1 MGWLG
6 DKINKFKDKLDD
18 LDRSDPNIPTAD
30 EYRGEDGKY
39 IIPGLSGDQSGYQ
52 KPDPG
57 QIKIK
62 DLREVES
69 GLRSADSE
77 LLLGIPKAIQ
87 FIEAWADKP
96 VVEGTGFVTKQ
107 QNQSIQNARQLKIVI
122 HRLAHDPDNKG
133 RAKCANV
140 IKAWYATEGI
150 RFQPPAG

>member
-6 DKINKFKDKLDD
+6 DKFGKIKGKLDD
-18 LDRSDPNIPTAD
+18 LDRADPNIPSAD

-39 IIPGLSGDQSGYQ
+39 IIPGLSGDQSCYL

-57 QIKIK
+57 HITIK
-62 DLREVES
+62 DLREVEN

-96 VVEGTGFVTKQ
+96 PVEGSGFMVKQ
-107 QNQSIQNARQLKIVI
+107 QNQNIQNARHLKVVI
-122 HRLAHDPDNKG
+122 HRLVNDPDQRG
-133 RAKCANV
+133 RAKCAQV
-140 IKAWYATEGI
+140 IKTWYATEGI